1 MEAFCFKCRGKH
13 ELLDPKAVFFANGS
27 PATQG
32 TCSNC
37 GNAKVYKMGRTPA
50 HEGLTPP
57 PRVERPKGEADPKT
71 AKSSKRK
78 PKAKERKSPL
88 VIVESPAKA
97 RTIGKFL
104 GRKFHVHASI
114 GHIRDLPKNRLG
126 VDVAADFEPR
136 YVIPMDKKAVV
147 KELKAVAKGASEV
160 WLATDPDRE
169 GEAISWHLTHV
180 LDKEID
186 GKPVRRVEFHE
197 ITQHAVDDAFAS
209 PRELDRNLVDAQQA
223 RRIMDRLVGYT
234 LSPLLRDKMQRK
246 GLSAGRV
253 QSVALRLVCE
263 RERDIQRFTPVEY
276 WTLEAELSKK
286 DEGGRMRDESQPSTL
301 NPQPSFIARLFKLN
315 GADPDLKNEADAQRV
330 VDALQGADY
339 VVTRVERKDRTRRPA
354 APFTTSTLQQEA
366 SRKLGFNARRT
377 MAAAQ
382 QLYEG
387 IDVGEGPVGLIT
399 YMRTDSTNVATSA
412 QAEARDLISQRFGPE
427 FLPEQPPKYTSR
439 SKNAQEAHE
448 AIRPT
453 SVLRSPEDVKEFL
466 DRDQY
471 RLYDL
476 VWKRFV
482 ASQMANAVYDATTV
496 DIDARPVDKV
506 TSGKVTGGQG
516 EAASEDPVT
525 VSPDHLVTVSPSHP
539 VTLSSAYLFRATG
552 SIIKFAGFLKVYEE
566 GRDEGDTATNG
577 NGNGN
582 GETFSA
588 TDKRLPELAEN
599 ELLDL
604 IQLMPSQHFT
614 QPPPRFTEASLI
626 KALEEYGIGRPSTY
640 AATVG
645 IIQSRYYVIREGKQL
660 RPTDLGF
667 QVNDLLVGNFPQYI
681 DVGFTAQV
689 EDELDSIETGE
700 RHWRPVLHEFYD
712 PFKKTVEQAAQTIPQ
727 IERIIEYTGENC
739 PRCGNPLVYKQGRFG
754 RFIGCSHF
762 PQCRYIEAIGLPGV
776 VCPKCGGKLVEKRMR
791 KGRRVFYGCAR
802 YPECDFT
809 TWNRPVPMACPT
821 GDGGLLV
828 EAGKGKAK
836 CLTCEQ
842 VFDMPEDVAVAQT

>member
-13 ELLDPKAVFFANGS
+13 ALLDPQPIFFANGS
-27 PATQG
+27 PASVG
-32 TCSNC
+32 VCSNC
-37 GNAKVYKMGRTPA
+37 GNPKVYKMGRTPA
-50 HEGLTPP
+50 HDGLTPP
-57 PRVERPKGEADPKT
+57 ERVARPKTEAGESPN
-71 AKSSKRK
+71 RK
-78 PKAKERKSPL
+78 VKAQSPQSPL

-147 KELKAVAKGASEV
+147 KELKAAAKNASEV

-180 LDKEID
+180 LGKEID

-197 ITQHAVDDAFAS
+197 ITQHAVDEAFAN

-263 RERDIQRFTPVEY
+263 REREIQRFQPVEY
-276 WTLEAELSKK
+276 WTLEAELAKQAP
-286 DEGGRMRDESQPSTL
+286 DGAGDRA
-301 NPQPSFIARLFKLN
+301 NPDASIDTPKFVARLHKLN
-315 GADPDLKNEADAQRV
+315 GADPDLKTQADTQQI
-330 VDALQGADY
+330 VDALQDAAW
-339 VVTRVERKDRTRRPA
+339 VVARVERKDRARRPA

-399 YMRTDSTNVATSA
+399 YMRTDSTNVAASA
-412 QAEARDLISQRFGPE
+412 QAEARDWIAQRYGPE

-453 SVLRSPEDVKEFL
+453 SVFRAPEDVKAYLE
-466 DRDQY
+466 RDQF

-476 VWKRFV
+476 VWKRFI
-482 ASQMANAVYDATTV
+482 ASQMAGAVYDATTV
-496 DIDARPVDKV
+496 DIEARPVSAQAQADAGENSRAV
-506 TSGKVTGGQG
+506 TP
-516 EAASEDPVT
+516 AAAP
-525 VSPDHLVTVSPSHP
+525 
-539 VTLSSAYLFRATG
+539 AYLFRATG
-552 SIIKFAGFLKVYEE
+552 SIVKFPGFLKVYEE
-566 GRDEGDTATNG
+566 GRDEGEMASSGFSNG
-577 NGNGN
+577 NN
-582 GETFSA
+582 TSDAYSA
-588 TDKRLPELAEN
+588 TDRRLPELAEN
-599 ELLDL
+599 EALDL
-604 IQLMPSQHFT
+604 LQLLPSQHFT

-640 AATVG
+640 ATTLG
-645 IIQSRYYVIREGKQL
+645 IIQSRYYVTREGKQL
-660 RPTDLGF
+660 RPTDLGL
-667 QVNDLLVGNFPQYI
+667 QVNDLLVSHFPQYI

-700 RHWRPVLHEFYD
+700 RHWRPVLHAFYD
-712 PFKKTVEQAAQTIPQ
+712 PFKETVAQAAQSIPK
-727 IERIIEYTGENC
+727 IERVIEYTGENC
-739 PRCGNPLVYKQGRFG
+739 PRCGSPLVYKQGRYG
-754 RFIGCSHF
+754 RFIGCSNF
-762 PQCRYIEAIGLPGV
+762 PQCRYIEPIGLPGV
-776 VCPKCGGKLVEKRMR
+776 ACPKCGGKLVEKRMR
-791 KGRRVFYGCAR
+791 KGRRVFYGCAN
-802 YPECDFT
+802 YPACDFT
-809 TWNRPVPMACPT
+809 TWNRPIPMACPT
-821 GDGGLLV
+821 GDGGLMV

-842 VFDMPEDVAVAQT
+842 VFDIPEEINANA